1 MLDINVISFL
11 GFLLLIF
18 GLSISAFIDLKV
30 NSQMNNFWRAALAF
44 IGAAYAIYALT
55 PFTSGVL
62 ISLAVSCLLA
72 CSFSLGFLY
81 RSWNTKVSKRVVYLA
96 AVAVVIFGFIYE
108 DLREFGT
115 YQECV
120 ALIMSALSV
129 SMVWN
134 ICELIQHKKSERG
147 LFLNLVIVFSFLS
160 LISYLLRMYVVI
172 WGNGPSNINIFG
184 EGVTAFASRWIVMAA
199 NVLTLFAINGYYTE
213 KAWASEKLALS
224 MELVKSKKINTLSE
238 ELKNADHL
246 NKELSLVLLEKNR
259 LLSSLSSSVKSS
271 RAGIMASSFVHEI
284 NQSLTAA
291 RLNAEF
297 LLAVADKPPDENFM
311 KSNLNYL
318 INDIDHISGIIA
330 NVKRVFHNNYTD
342 FKDISLASVVEAV
355 IALVKDECELRNID
369 LTVHV
374 DSQLTVRGNQS
385 QLEMVVL
392 NLMNNAIDSLE
403 TCDGVR
409 SIVIASSQ
417 ENEKILLSVDDS
429 GMGVPLELT
438 EKIFEL
444 FRTTK
449 SDGMGFGLWLSRAVM
464 ENHQGFLVLDTA
476 AQSGAR
482 FVMQFRSIE
491 SVEKVHSV
499 KELA

>member
-30 NSQMNNFWRAALAF
+30 NSQMNNFWRAALVF
-44 IGAAYAIYALT
+44 IGAAYAIYAVT
-55 PFTSGVL
+55 PFINGIL
-62 ISLAVSCLLA
+62 ISFAVSCLLA

-81 RSWNTKVSKRVVYLA
+81 RSWNTKVTNRLVYLA
-96 AVAVVIFGFIYE
+96 AAVVVIFGFIYE
-108 DLREFGT
+108 NFRAFRT
-115 YQECV
+115 YQDCV
-120 ALIMSALSV
+120 ALNMSVLSV

-134 ICELIQHKKSERG
+134 IYELIQHKKVQRG
-147 LFLNLVIVFSFLS
+147 LFLNLVLVFSFLS
-160 LISYLLRMYVVI
+160 LISYVLRMYVVV
-172 WGNGPSNINIFG
+172 WGNDPRNINIFG
-184 EGVTAFASRWIVMAA
+184 EGVIAFASRWTVMAA

-213 KAWASEKLALS
+213 KAWTSEKKALS
-224 MELVKSKKINTLSE
+224 TELVKSNKINALNE
-238 ELKNADHL
+238 ELKNADNL
-246 NKELSLVLLEKNR
+246 NNELSLVLLEKNR
-259 LLSSLSSSVKSS
+259 LLTSLSSSVKSS

-297 LLAVADKPPDENFM
+297 LLAVADKPPDEKFIKN
-311 KSNLNYL
+311 NLNDL
-318 INDIDHISGIIA
+318 INDIDKISVIIT

-342 FKDISLASVVEAV
+342 FKDVNLKFLVEAG
-355 IALVKDECELRNID
+355 IALIKDECEIKNID
-369 LTVHV
+369 LTVNV

-392 NLMNNAIDSLE
+392 NLLNNSIDSLE
-403 TCDGVR
+403 TCNGAR
-409 SIVIASSQ
+409 SIVISSS
-417 ENEKILLSVDDS
+417 NEDDKTLLSVEDN
-429 GMGVPLELT
+429 GLGVSLELT

-449 SDGMGFGLWLSRAVM
+449 NDGMGFGLWLSRAVM

-476 AQSGAR
+476 TKSGAR
-482 FVMQFRSIE
+482 FVMQFRSSD
-491 SVEKVHSV
+491 SVE
-499 KELA
+499 